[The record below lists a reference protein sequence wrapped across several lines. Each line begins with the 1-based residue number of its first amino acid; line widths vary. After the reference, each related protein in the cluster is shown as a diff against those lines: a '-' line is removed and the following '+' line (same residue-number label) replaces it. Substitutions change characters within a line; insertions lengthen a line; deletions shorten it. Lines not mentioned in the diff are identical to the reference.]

1 MTKEERVSLV
11 ERIAEQL
18 TDACDMDSLLMAYY
32 DQQIDYFTDLSDDEL
47 LSQAED
53 IL

>member
-1 MTKEERVSLV
+1 MTKEERVLLV

-18 TDACDMDSLLMAYY
+18 TDDCDMDSLLMAYY
-32 DQQIDYFTDLSDDEL
+32 DQQIDYFTDLTDDEL
-47 LSQAED
+47 LSEAED